1 MRHSRMSTEQY
12 HEPTGELTQETCGLC
27 FREDLF
33 QEGEIVGHREQGEA
47 SEKGAWTNAFGR
59 AHVPISGQ
67 PTRAAR

>member
-1 MRHSRMSTEQY
+1 MSTEQY

-47 SEKGAWTNAFGR
+47 SEKEPRRTPSAGR
-59 AHVPISGQ
+59 TSPLAGSPRGLPAS
-67 PTRAAR
+67 